1 MENWREKI
9 LKEFTPQVAR
19 LTVVADPDA
28 LLSEEIILQEIQ
40 ARGFEL
46 VVYEEPIRF
55 RYLYESKL
63 RSAQFTNDSKEII
76 ILLPGEESSFE
87 KLPFDIL
94 VSARK
99 LEFGLDRLFPQMN
112 LSVLKELDRS
122 LLDTLDQ
129 AQAIYLPH
137 QLSDNA
143 TKDFILRHVF
153 EIAPET
159 IKTPADLLRNLLR
172 KHYRQQNIPASLDIW
187 LIQMLRKTNRFS
199 DWPLE
204 KIIPERGAFLAFL
217 QERWPTY
224 LNSLETDQDTFTR
237 ELATSYHPVFSGP
250 AVLPFEHDDVRVYI
264 DNLFAEGL
272 LKPVSYP
279 SMDNQIGNRQVIPAW
294 IKMGIQS
301 DPEAER
307 QARLQR
313 ILQVIETEFQSETA
327 KYTDWLNLAGRWA
340 EAEALW
346 YSPPKPNQHRE
357 TYEPLKLK
365 FETLRKHIDESFL
378 TWLQHS
384 YGTLYNIPSSEP
396 VMVHQI
402 PRYMAK
408 GLQPTEARTALVII
422 DGMSFNQWV
431 VIKESLQSQLGGYKF
446 ITKGAFAWIPT
457 LTSVSRQSIF
467 AGKPPM
473 FFPERIWDTKSE
485 KSLWTQFWSDAG
497 LSDYQI
503 HYRLMTGEY
512 ARLERVKDEIAERQV
527 RVVGLVI
534 DKVDKIMH
542 GMELGTAGMLNQVRQ
557 WTEQGHLARLIQF
570 LSENRY
576 QVLLSSD
583 HGNIEATGRGGP
595 NEGATADLRGE
606 RARIYSDEV
615 LRSSIKAK
623 YPDAIEWRTIGLP
636 VNYYPLL
643 ASGRTAF
650 VQNEKHI
657 VCHGGLSLEEVI
669 VPFVRIEKP

>member
-1 MENWREKI
+1 
-9 LKEFTPQVAR
+9 
-19 LTVVADPDA
+19 
-28 LLSEEIILQEIQ
+28 
-40 ARGFEL
+40 
-46 VVYEEPIRF
+46 
-55 RYLYESKL
+55 
-63 RSAQFTNDSKEII
+63 
-76 ILLPGEESSFE
+76 
-87 KLPFDIL
+87 
-94 VSARK
+94 
-99 LEFGLDRLFPQMN
+99 
-112 LSVLKELDRS
+112 
-122 LLDTLDQ
+122 
-129 AQAIYLPH
+129 
-137 QLSDNA
+137 
-143 TKDFILRHVF
+143 
-153 EIAPET
+153 
-159 IKTPADLLRNLLR
+159 
-172 KHYRQQNIPASLDIW
+172 
-187 LIQMLRKTNRFS
+187 
-199 DWPLE
+199 
-204 KIIPERGAFLAFL
+204 
-217 QERWPTY
+217 
-224 LNSLETDQDTFTR
+224 
-237 ELATSYHPVFSGP
+237 
-250 AVLPFEHDDVRVYI
+250 
-264 DNLFAEGL
+264 
-272 LKPVSYP
+272 
-279 SMDNQIGNRQVIPAW
+279 
-294 IKMGIQS
+294 
-301 DPEAER
+301 
-307 QARLQR
+307 
-313 ILQVIETEFQSETA
+313 
-327 KYTDWLNLAGRWA
+327 
-340 EAEALW
+340 
-346 YSPPKPNQHRE
+346 
-357 TYEPLKLK
+357 
-365 FETLRKHIDESFL
+365 
-378 TWLQHS
+378 
-384 YGTLYNIPSSEP
+384 
-396 VMVHQI
+396 
-402 PRYMAK
+402 
-408 GLQPTEARTALVII
+408 
-422 DGMSFNQWV
+422 MSFNQWV